1 MALARNLSA
10 IVLAIGCGILLRA
23 DARHALPDL
32 PIIVM
37 PVQSPRNTMA
47 VVYSGDGGWRDLDR
61 SIAGIFQKRG
71 VPTVGI
77 DSLHYFWSK
86 KTRKRTSADLARIID
101 HYSGRWGATRV
112 VLVGYSFG
120 ADVLP
125 AAYDQLPA
133 KEKAKVAEISL
144 LGLSDRA
151 DYEISARGFLGLSG
165 DVATLPDISKIPPL
179 LVQCFYGSGE
189 GDSACSRLKGS
200 GVDVI
205 ETAGGHH
212 FDGNYEALAMRIL
225 DGLDRRVATAHFP
238 VAAR

>member
-10 IVLAIGCGILLRA
+10 IVLAIGCSVLLRA
-23 DARHALPDL
+23 DARRALPDL

-37 PVQSPRNTMA
+37 PVQSPHGTMA
-47 VVYSGDGGWRDLDR
+47 VIYSGDGGWRDLDR
-61 SIAGIFQKRG
+61 SIAGIFQEQG
-71 VPTVGI
+71 VPTVGV
-77 DSLHYFWSK
+77 DSLRYFWSK
-86 KTRKRTSADLARIID
+86 KSRKRTSADLARIIR
-101 HYSGRWGATRV
+101 HYSRRWGATRV

-133 KEKAKVAEISL
+133 KEKAEVAEISL

-151 DYEISARGFLGLSG
+151 DYEISARSFLGFPG
-165 DVATLPDISKIPPL
+165 DVATLPDVSRIPPS

-189 GDSACSRLKGS
+189 GDSACQHLKGS

-225 DGLDRRVATAHFP
+225 DGLDRRVAMAHCP
-238 VAAR
+238 VAAK